1 MPPTMQ
7 AVVKAKAAPGI
18 ELREVPVPAPGPGE
32 VLVRV
37 ETTSVCGTDLHIYNW
52 DPWAKGRIHPPLI
65 PGHEF
70 SGAVAGV
77 GRGVTTVREGD
88 PVSAEMH
95 VACGKCLQ
103 CRTGLAHVCQHV
115 RILGVDADGAFAS
128 YAMIPESNIWK
139 LSPSIPHDYATL
151 LDPLG
156 NAVHTVLAGPIAAT
170 TVAVTGCGAIGLFS
184 IAVAKACG
192 AARIYAIE
200 VNAHRRQVAREM
212 GADLVLDPTTDHAEE
227 ADSRSHRRHRRGC
240 ALGDV
245 WQSRG
250 HAPGLCALA
259 HRRPCFSARHSF
271 ASLRARLCPRH
282 HLQGRHGAGHQRP
295 QDVRNVVSDGS
306 AARDRQ
312 AEPAAGHHPP
322 PQAQPS
328 SSKRWSYCNR
338 AKQSRSSCAPSERS
352 RDTEFLHGTSK
363 YSGGARL

>member
-1 MPPTMQ
+1 MPATMQ
-7 AVVKAKAAPGI
+7 AVVKTKAAPGI

-37 ETTSVCGTDLHIYNW
+37 ETASVCGTDLHIYNW

-103 CRTGLAHVCQHV
+103 CRTGLKHVCQHV
-115 RILGVDADGAFAS
+115 RILGVDADGAFAG
-128 YAMIPESNIWK
+128 YAIIPESNIWK

-156 NAVHTVLAGPIAAT
+156 NAVHTVLAGPIAAS
-170 TVAVTGCGAIGLFS
+170 TVAVMGCGAIGLFS

-200 VNAHRRQVAREM
+200 VNAHRRQVAAEM
-212 GADLVLDPTTDHAEE
+212 GADLVLDPTADHAEKRILE
-227 ADSRSHRRHRRGC
+227 ATGGTGVDVLLEMSGNPEAMRLGF
-240 ALGDV
+240 ALLRTGG
-245 WQSRG
+245 R
-250 HAPGLCALA
+250 
-259 HRRPCFSARHSF
+259 
-271 ASLRARLCPRH
+271 ASLLGIPS
-282 HLQGRHGAGHQRP
+282 RP
-295 QDVRNVVSDGS
+295 FELDF
-306 AARDRQ
+306 ARDIIFKGATVQGINGRKMFETWFQ
-312 AEPAAGHHPP
+312 MEALLATGKLNLEPVITHRLKLSEFKKAMELL
-322 PQAQPS
+322 
-328 SSKRWSYCNR
+328 
-338 AKQSRSSCAPSERS
+338 QSGEAIKVVMRPE
-352 RDTEFLHGTSK
+352 
-363 YSGGARL
+363 